1 MNSRRHFV
9 KSTLGFSALAATSQF
24 KLLGAHHVKAEKW
37 FDISLAQWSLH
48 RAFKG
53 GDLDAMDFAK
63 ISKRHFGV
71 NAIEYVNQFYM
82 DNFTPKVVRE
92 LKKRSADEGVRN
104 VLIMCDRL
112 GNLGDPSKAARVKT
126 VDNHEVW
133 ADAAKELGCH
143 SIRVNAGSS
152 GSYNEQMKLAADG
165 LSRLGDY
172 GESIGINVIVENHG
186 GLSSNGAWLA
196 SVMKK
201 ANHPRVG
208 TLPDFG
214 NFIIDRKTGESY
226 DQYKGIAELMP
237 YAKGVSAKTHDF
249 NDAGNEVNTDFERM
263 LKIVKDAGYRG
274 YIGIEYEGRETGE
287 VEGIKLTKKLLQ
299 RLGGRSNEA

>member
-1 MNSRRHFV
+1 MNSRRDFI
-9 KSTLGFSALAATSQF
+9 KSTLGLSAIAATAQW
-24 KLLGAHHVKAEKW
+24 KLFGAHHEASEKW

-63 ISKRHFGV
+63 ISKGQFGI

-82 DNFTPKVVRE
+82 DNFTSKVVRE
-92 LKKRSADEGVRN
+92 LKNRSTGEGVRN

-112 GNLGDPSKAARVKT
+112 GNLGDPDKAARLQT
-126 VDNHEVW
+126 VDNHKIW

-152 GSYNEQMKLAADG
+152 GSYEEQMRLAADG
-165 LSRLGDY
+165 LSKLGDY
-172 GESIGINVIVENHG
+172 GETLGINVIVENHG

-196 SVMKK
+196 GVMKK

-226 DQYKGIAELMP
+226 DRYKGTAELMP

-249 NDAGNEVNTDFERM
+249 DDDGNEVNTDFKRM
-263 LKIVKDAGYRG
+263 LKIVKDAGYRS
-274 YIGIEYEGRETGE
+274 YIGVEYEGRETGE
-287 VEGIKLTKKLLQ
+287 AEGIRLTKKLLQ
-299 RLGGRSNEA
+299 RMGGR

>member
-1 MNSRRHFV
+1 MNSRRRFV
-9 KSTLGFSALAATSQF
+9 KSTLGFSALAASSQF
-24 KLLGAHHVKAEKW
+24 KLLGAHHAKGEKW

-226 DQYKGIAELMP
+226 DRYKGTAELMP

-249 NDAGNEVNTDFERM
+249 NDAGNEVNTDFERI
-263 LKIVKDAGYRG
+263 LKIVKEAGYRG
-274 YIGIEYEGRETGE
+274 YIGIEYEGREIGE

-299 RLGGRSNEA
+299 RLGGLSNEA

>member
-1 MNSRRHFV
+1 MKSRRDFV
-9 KSTLGFSALAATSQF
+9 KNTLGLSAIAASSQWNLF
-24 KLLGAHHVKAEKW
+24 GAHHEKGEKW

-48 RAFKG
+48 RAFRG

-63 ISKRHFGV
+63 ISKSQFGI

-92 LKKRSADEGVRN
+92 LNKSSKGEGVRN

-112 GNLGDPSKAARVKT
+112 GNLGDPDKSARLKT
-126 VDNHEVW
+126 VDNHKVW

-152 GSYNEQMKLAADG
+152 GSYDEQMKLAADG

-172 GESIGINVIVENHG
+172 GESLGINVIVENHG

-196 SVMKK
+196 GVMKM

-214 NFIIDRKTGESY
+214 NFIIDRQTGESY
-226 DQYKGIAELMP
+226 DRYKGTTELMP

-249 NDAGNEVNTDFERM
+249 DDAGNEVNTDYKRIM
-263 LKIVKDAGYRG
+263 KIVKDAGYRG
-274 YIGIEYEGRETGE
+274 YIGVEYEGRVTGE

-299 RLGGRSNEA
+299 RFGGR